1 MAVAAPVPAIVTGP
15 ATTDARPESRPDPRN
30 ARRQEKN
37 AVVAK
42 QPDLPTSRRPVMPN
56 LKIGSPSAPNQNL
69 ANLGEGAAPATEIA
83 SNEAVGGVPPAG
95 LLTSAGRTSNPPAP
109 PPSAPAPPAPAPV
122 AAPRIMRDAKLISSA
137 RAIYPSAAKQ
147 SGVQGSV
154 TVAANVDATGK
165 VTGARALN
173 GPMLLRESA
182 VDSVKQWKYSP
193 ALVDGKPAPSL
204 VTVNVEFKLN

>member
-1 MAVAAPVPAIVTGP
+1 
-15 ATTDARPESRPDPRN
+15 
-30 ARRQEKN
+30 
-37 AVVAK
+37 
-42 QPDLPTSRRPVMPN
+42 MPN
-56 LKIGSPSAPNQNL
+56 LKIGSPNAPNKNL
-69 ANLGEGAAPATEIA
+69 AMGEGAAPATEIA
-83 SNEAVGGVPPAG
+83 SNEAVGSVPPAG

-109 PPSAPAPPAPAPV
+109 PPSALAPPAPAPV
-122 AAPRIMRDAKLISSA
+122 AAPRVVQDAKLISSA

-147 SGVQGSV
+147 SAVQGSV

-173 GPMLLRESA
+173 GPMILREAA

-193 ALVDGKPAPSL
+193 ALVDGKPAASL